1 MALPE
6 RRLGTEGFSGTAEGY
21 GAMSLTEFAAPV
33 IAPNAEATLR
43 HVLESGVT
51 VINTAAFYGQGKN
64 EEVIGRV
71 IKDFR
76 RDKIKITSKWGAKF
90 TPQGLSK
97 DLRMEACR
105 EQCEGSLKRMG
116 VDHLDMFIFRGPP
129 KDEYGTTI
137 EQCVENMK
145 VLVKE
150 GKVKH
155 IGLSECSPADVRR
168 ANAVHPVAALEMEW
182 SLFSRDAEAE
192 LVPTAREL
200 GIGFLAYS
208 PLGRGFLT
216 GAIKKFE
223 DIPEMQKSHNPR
235 MSEQNF
241 HKNMA
246 LVKAV
251 EDRAAQKGC
260 TPGQLA
266 LAWVLARGDDVIPIP
281 GTKRPN
287 CFDEN
292 LAALKVKLTPEEC
305 TELENAVPH
314 HEVAGGRYP
323 GEASH
328 LTFHYD

>member
-6 RRLGTEGFSGTAEGY
+6 RTLGTGFSGTAEGY
-21 GAMSLTEFAAPV
+21 GAMSLTDFMKPE

-51 VINTAAFYGQGKN
+51 VINTAGFYGHGTC

-71 IKDFR
+71 IKDFP
-76 RDKIKITSKWGAKF
+76 RDKVKIASKWGPLWTAE
-90 TPQGLSK
+90 GLSA
-97 DLRMEACR
+97 DMSMASCR
-105 EQCEGSLKRMG
+105 EQCEASLKRLG
-116 VDHLDMFIFRGPP
+116 VDYLDLYIFRGPF
-129 KDEYGTTI
+129 KDKHGTTV

-155 IGLSECSPADVRR
+155 IGLSECPPADVRR
-168 ANAVHPVAALEMEW
+168 AHAVHPIAVLEMEW

-223 DIPEMQKSHNPR
+223 DIPEQQRIFNPR
-235 MSEQNF
+235 MSKENF
-241 HKNMA
+241 HKNIA

-251 EDRAAQKGC
+251 EDLAAQKGC

-292 LAALKVKLTPEEC
+292 LAALKVELTPEEC
-305 TELENAVPH
+305 TELENAVPQ

-323 GEASH
+323 GH
-328 LTFHYD
+328 MKHMTFNE